1 MTRIK
6 WLILLL
12 VTGMFA
18 GGLPIMADAQMP
30 LAGIPQFMPSE
41 SWSVEPTALAQARGL
56 SGVKLPCMM
65 ANKYDNG
72 YIVRLSGGAGNF
84 LAMAIDFRQNVFR
97 QGRKYPAMLSV
108 DDNYT
113 DQVKATAFSQS
124 VLIFNLRKMSG
135 FYQALQS
142 GASMGLEIE
151 GNKMTFA
158 LGSFDEGVSRLEG
171 CYNPAFKNAPVP
183 TPMVRS
189 SAAMPQT
196 TSRWEEEV
204 TPVPAR
210 VSKTMKTTMQG
221 SPSMMWQ
228 AKAGDDLKITLENWA
243 SRAGVDLAWQAGPG
257 GRVVSDVRLSGTFEE
272 AVQTLMAQN
281 AAAMGLEANMMGNAS
296 YYSASSSGSASS
308 YSAPQQLVSTPASS
322 PRSRASAFGGNTSA
336 NARWVAPAGSSL
348 QQVLSSWSK
357 QAGVEMEWQSNQGFA
372 VKHAVSGNGSYES
385 ALQSLLEQYTKDK
398 IRPAAQLNNDPVS
411 GRRVLFIQ
419 STRVL

>member
-1 MTRIK
+1 
-6 WLILLL
+6 
-12 VTGMFA
+12 
-18 GGLPIMADAQMP
+18 
-30 LAGIPQFMPSE
+30 
-41 SWSVEPTALAQARGL
+41 
-56 SGVKLPCMM
+56 
-65 ANKYDNG
+65 
-72 YIVRLSGGAGNF
+72 
-84 LAMAIDFRQNVFR
+84 
-97 QGRKYPAMLSV
+97 
-108 DDNYT
+108 
-113 DQVKATAFSQS
+113 
-124 VLIFNLRKMSG
+124 
-135 FYQALQS
+135 
-142 GASMGLEIE
+142 
-151 GNKMTFA
+151 
-158 LGSFDEGVSRLEG
+158 
-171 CYNPAFKNAPVP
+171 
-183 TPMVRS
+183 
-189 SAAMPQT
+189 
-196 TSRWEEEV
+196 
-204 TPVPAR
+204 
-210 VSKTMKTTMQG
+210 
-221 SPSMMWQ
+221 MMWQ

-308 YSAPQQLVSTPASS
+308 YSAPQQLVSTPAYS
-322 PRSRASAFGGNTSA
+322 PRSRASSSDGNANA